1 MSIIPLIKKKKKIMG
16 MKTAWKYKQ
25 DFQAQHSGQGLLPN
39 AQVSQGQT
47 EIESCTDLY
56 RLASRSPS

>member
-47 EIESCTDLY
+47 EIESCTDL
-56 RLASRSPS
+56 